1 MFSIDKSITTTYPGT
16 KMGILIMRE
25 VSYSGSYEEQELVQV
40 VDRLRQKYSH
50 LDRKELK
57 EIHPVQAYVA
67 YYKKFGYSY
76 HLLAQLESVLKGK
89 KDLHSESGLLQAM
102 FISELDSM
110 LLTAGY
116 DLDQLQFPLLL
127 KSATGMEAY
136 RSISSK
142 KATADQGDM
151 ALCDQTGA
159 ISSILRG
166 PDYESRITE
175 STTKVLFSIYAPPG
189 IDSGYMEKN
198 LKNLENSI
206 HSLSPSSK
214 TELLQV
220 FD

>member
-142 KATADQGDM
+142 KLPQIREIWHYVTKRVQYPAFYE
-151 ALCDQTGA
+151 DQTMKVVLPNPLQRFFFRFMRRRV
-159 ISSILRG
+159 SIRVIWR
-166 PDYESRITE
+166 RI
-175 STTKVLFSIYAPPG
+175 
-189 IDSGYMEKN
+189 
-198 LKNLENSI
+198 
-206 HSLSPSSK
+206 
-214 TELLQV
+214 
-220 FD
+220 